1 MEHKI
6 LDTIHS
12 PRDLDRLSESDLN
25 LLAKE
30 IREFLVESISKTGGH
45 LASNLGVVELTLAI
59 HRVFDSP
66 YDKIVWD
73 VGHQSYVH
81 KILTGRKDQFAT
93 LRQEDGLCGFPK
105 SKESVHDAFI
115 GGHSS
120 TSISAGYGIA
130 KALSLKGDNHHVISV
145 IGDGSYT
152 GGMVYEAM
160 NNAGQNRN
168 KLIVILNHND
178 MSISKNVGAFAKYL
192 STIRVQPGYLDF
204 KKGVEKVL
212 DHTPVVGKHLKN
224 SIRSSKSILKNALYN
239 STFFEKMGFSYLG
252 PVDGHDLK
260 ALTNALTTAKR
271 MDGPILVHVDTTKGK
286 GYCYAEENPGAY
298 HGISKFDVETGNPD
312 VAPEDSYSN
321 VFGRTLA
328 KLAGTDERICAITA
342 AMKYGTGL
350 QHFSSRYRKRF
361 FDVGIAEQHAVTFAA
376 GLASQGMRPVFA
388 VYSSFLQ
395 RGYDQIIHDASI
407 EQQHVV
413 LGIDRAG
420 IVGDDGETHQGVF
433 DVSFLS
439 AVPHITVYSPESY
452 GELEI
457 SLQKALYDH
466 TGVVAVRYPRGSEKI
481 THLLRCRNK
490 DNFVYQDDGG
500 KTLAVTYGRETE
512 QVCSAAERLDGVSV
526 LKLVRIVP
534 IPEQALEIA
543 RKYQKIYFFEEG
555 MKCGGIGQQ
564 MMCAL
569 YESGW
574 KGDFSLTAIDGEF
587 VRQGVVENVLKR
599 YGLDAQSIRNRI
611 EDGNK
616 RG

>member
-1 MEHKI
+1 MI
-6 LDTIHS
+6 T
-12 PRDLDRLSESDLN
+12 
-25 LLAKE
+25 
-30 IREFLVESISKTGGH
+30 
-45 LASNLGVVELTLAI
+45 LGVISRSE
-59 HRVFDSP
+59 
-66 YDKIVWD
+66 Y
-73 VGHQSYVH
+73 SY
-81 KILTGRKDQFAT
+81 
-93 LRQEDGLCGFPK
+93 
-105 SKESVHDAFI
+105 
-115 GGHSS
+115 
-120 TSISAGYGIA
+120 
-130 KALSLKGDNHHVISV
+130 
-145 IGDGSYT
+145 
-152 GGMVYEAM
+152 
-160 NNAGQNRN
+160 
-168 KLIVILNHND
+168 
-178 MSISKNVGAFAKYL
+178 
-192 STIRVQPGYLDF
+192 
-204 KKGVEKVL
+204 
-212 DHTPVVGKHLKN
+212 
-224 SIRSSKSILKNALYN
+224 
-239 STFFEKMGFSYLG
+239 
-252 PVDGHDLK
+252 
-260 ALTNALTTAKR
+260 
-271 MDGPILVHVDTTKGK
+271 
-286 GYCYAEENPGAY
+286 
-298 HGISKFDVETGNPD
+298 
-312 VAPEDSYSN
+312 
-321 VFGRTLA
+321 
-328 KLAGTDERICAITA
+328 
-342 AMKYGTGL
+342 
-350 QHFSSRYRKRF
+350 FSSRYRKRF
-361 FDVGIAEQHAVTFAA
+361 FDVGIAEQYAVTFAA

-490 DNFVYQDDGG
+490 DNFVYQDAGG

-512 QVCSAAERLDGVSV
+512 QVCSAAERLAGVSV

-587 VRQGVVENVLKR
+587 VRQGVVGNVLKR

>member
-6 LDTIHS
+6 LDTVHS

-321 VFGRTLA
+321 VFGRALA

-361 FDVGIAEQHAVTFAA
+361 FDVGIAEQYAVTFAA

-490 DNFVYQDDGG
+490 DNFVYQDAGG

-512 QVCSAAERLDGVSV
+512 QVCSAAERLAGVSV